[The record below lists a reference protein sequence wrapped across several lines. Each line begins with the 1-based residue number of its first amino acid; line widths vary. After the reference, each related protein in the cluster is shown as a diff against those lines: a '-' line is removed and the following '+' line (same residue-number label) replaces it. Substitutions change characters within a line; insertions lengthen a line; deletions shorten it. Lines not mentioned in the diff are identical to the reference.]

1 MSEPVIDL
9 SCKQPQEAIMH
20 NTIVDHLQKSAGQ
33 ISAQFNALH
42 DITLQIGAF
51 HMARA
56 EIYQNACE
64 KMAGATDVQT
74 LLALQQDFIH
84 SSLDNLMDHSRAM
97 AGLLTQT
104 ASLERADESGN

>member
-1 MSEPVIDL
+1 
-9 SCKQPQEAIMH
+9 MH
-20 NTIVDHLQKSAGQ
+20 NTIADHLQKSAGQ
-33 ISAQFNALH
+33 ISAQINALH

-51 HMARA
+51 HVARA

-74 LLALQQDFIH
+74 LLALQQDFIQ

-104 ASLERADESGN
+104 ASLERADESEN